1 MKLTNAFYLLAVA
14 SVFVKWHSCDQ
25 PDGSMS
31 SGELS
36 AHAQEALDAHNVLR
50 KIHSSGP
57 LSLNEKLTKQAKVYA
72 VELAREGTI
81 KHAPL
86 DQRAGAGESLART
99 CFLSGRTF
107 DGAMA
112 VKQWYGGV
120 CLPRYTYTFTEKD
133 SADDWRT
140 GDFTNLIWKATKEF
154 GFGVAEANEGGLTC
168 YYSVARYRPHGNVL
182 KKYQENV
189 QKGTYSKNSTCA
201 ALDETLGLNP
211 E

>member
-1 MKLTNAFYLLAVA
+1 MFL
-14 SVFVKWHSCDQ
+14 
-25 PDGSMS
+25 
-31 SGELS
+31 

-112 VKQWYGGV
+112 VKQW
-120 CLPRYTYTFTEKD
+120 
-133 SADDWRT
+133 
-140 GDFTNLIWKATKEF
+140 
-154 GFGVAEANEGGLTC
+154 
-168 YYSVARYRPHGNVL
+168 
-182 KKYQENV
+182 
-189 QKGTYSKNSTCA
+189 
-201 ALDETLGLNP
+201 
-211 E
+211 